1 MKRFL
6 VFLLIAA
13 TLAFSLC
20 SCSKLPFGRPAE
32 NAVSVTERTES
43 PTHTGGEGTP
53 EKEVVQKGVSGAW
66 VSTVANIDFPSS
78 PTLGA
83 DELKKE
89 IDSIISDAET
99 YGLNAL
105 FLQVRPC
112 ADAIYPSSAVT
123 SNCAVSGARSSR
135 KRPLCVSGSVCR
147 NCADPTHADDT
158 ARCRATGLRAVIHAP

>member
-6 VFLLIAA
+6 VFLLTAA

-43 PTHTGGEGTP
+43 PTHTGGEGTS

-66 VSTVANIDFPSS
+66 ISTVANIDFPSS

-89 IDSIISDAET
+89 IDSNFGRRNLRLERPVFAGKTVRGRDISVKD
-99 YGLNAL
+99 
-105 FLQVRPC
+105 FSVKR
-112 ADAIYPSSAVT
+112 IY
-123 SNCAVSGARSSR
+123 
-135 KRPLCVSGSVCR
+135 
-147 NCADPTHADDT
+147 
-158 ARCRATGLRAVIHAP
+158 LRQTERGIAA

>member
-6 VFLLIAA
+6 VFLLTAA

-20 SCSKLPFGRPAE
+20 SCSKLPFGSPAE

-105 FLQVRPC
+105 FL
-112 ADAIYPSSAVT
+112 
-123 SNCAVSGARSSR
+123 
-135 KRPLCVSGSVCR
+135 
-147 NCADPTHADDT
+147 
-158 ARCRATGLRAVIHAP
+158 